1 MASTDKMNTAVEKA
15 VLGVWELRWILI
27 MGCLI
32 AMLGMGARSSFGLFT
47 EPVTQEM
54 GWPYAVYGQALSLQN
69 LMWGVLGTFAAIAAD
84 RRGPMP
90 VIMVGSILYAT
101 GVIGMSM
108 TTSAAMVQVFMGFI
122 AGAGISATGFSL
134 VAISFSKLV
143 PPEQRT
149 WAMGLGTAAAS
160 FGQFSVGLP
169 VGLLIPEDGSGWR
182 QVMFGI
188 GCLTLLIFVMAFAF
202 RKAGDPRYITESP
215 AAAANEDLGM
225 WQAIKRAF
233 SHRGY
238 LLLFFGFF
246 VCGFHIAIIYIYL
259 PSYLKLYPAVPGFMP
274 ELALGLVGVFN
285 IIGAY
290 TAGVI
295 GSRYPNSKRLPLAWI
310 YLLRS
315 FVILGFILLPATL
328 LSTSLFAA
336 LMGLLW
342 LSTVPLTSG
351 IIASQWGARYLSTLY
366 GFVFFSHQVGSYAGA
381 RWAAWLL
388 DNFQDGAY
396 TGPAWLAP
404 LFQGIDNGF
413 TPMWWSAIAL
423 GVVAFLVHLP
433 IDEKPVSSPVVKN
446 AAA

>member
-1 MASTDKMNTAVEKA
+1 MTSTDKMNTAVEKA

-202 RKAGDPRYITESP
+202 RKAGILAISQNHLLPRPMKI
-215 AAAANEDLGM
+215 L
-225 WQAIKRAF
+225 
-233 SHRGY
+233 
-238 LLLFFGFF
+238 
-246 VCGFHIAIIYIYL
+246 VCGRRSSAPFRTAAICYCSLAFLSVASTL
-259 PSYLKLYPAVPGFMP
+259 PSYTFTCPA
-274 ELALGLVGVFN
+274 
-285 IIGAY
+285 I
-290 TAGVI
+290 
-295 GSRYPNSKRLPLAWI
+295 
-310 YLLRS
+310 
-315 FVILGFILLPATL
+315 
-328 LSTSLFAA
+328 
-336 LMGLLW
+336 
-342 LSTVPLTSG
+342 
-351 IIASQWGARYLSTLY
+351 
-366 GFVFFSHQVGSYAGA
+366 
-381 RWAAWLL
+381 
-388 DNFQDGAY
+388 
-396 TGPAWLAP
+396 
-404 LFQGIDNGF
+404 
-413 TPMWWSAIAL
+413 
-423 GVVAFLVHLP
+423 
-433 IDEKPVSSPVVKN
+433 
-446 AAA
+446 